1 MKCISGKEWTTPDGQ
16 VLNTHPMFVKKI
28 SHKVCKIAKETLV
41 DNSFNTD
48 AELIKIRF

>member
-28 SHKVCKIAKETLV
+28 SHKVCKIAKLRKSLWLTIR
-41 DNSFNTD
+41 
-48 AELIKIRF
+48 LILMLN